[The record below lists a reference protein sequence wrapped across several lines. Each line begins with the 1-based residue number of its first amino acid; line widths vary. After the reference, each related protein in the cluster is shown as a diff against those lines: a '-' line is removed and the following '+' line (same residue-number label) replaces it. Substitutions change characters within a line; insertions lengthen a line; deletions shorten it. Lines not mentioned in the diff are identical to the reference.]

1 MPCARPIGDGTGRAV
16 TALID
21 VFVGRAAFRPP
32 EQVGRRSADSSL
44 AAAQA
49 GRREAGHQLP
59 ARYQRATRTGHGY
72 ARIGP
77 ASGAG
82 RPAPSGNR
90 SVVTVLDELRQALPA
105 GAVLTDRDLLRT
117 YEHDEADLCGHGAP
131 LAVVRPRHTAD
142 VATVLR
148 MAAAHGV
155 PVVPQG
161 ARTGLAGAANAVDGA
176 VILSLT
182 AMDEIVEIDPAERI
196 AVVQP
201 GVVNADLRR
210 AAARHGLYYPPDPGS
225 WESSTIGGNVATNAG
240 GMCCVKYGVTAEYVL
255 GLEVV
260 LAGGEVLRCGRR
272 TAKGVA
278 GYDLTRL
285 FVGSEGTLGVLTEIT
300 VRLRPAA
307 TEPLTLVALF
317 PTLAAAGAAVA
328 AITAHGCTPSLL
340 ELVDQTFL
348 AAIEAYANMGL
359 DTSAQAMLLA
369 ASDAVAGAPG
379 EVDVMAALCRD
390 AGAAEVYAAGD
401 PAEGHALLQARRL
414 AHPAMERF
422 AAAMF
427 PAGNGGVIIDDVAV
441 PRRHLVE
448 MIEGIGTVAAEHGV
462 TIGVV
467 GHAGDGNLHPNI
479 VVDRSDPS
487 SVERGGRAFDAI
499 MALGLRLGGT
509 CTGEHGVG
517 LLKRDWLAREVGP
530 VGMRV
535 HRAIKDALDPAG
547 ILNPGKVL

>member
-1 MPCARPIGDGTGRAV
+1 M
-16 TALID
+16 
-21 VFVGRAAFRPP
+21 
-32 EQVGRRSADSSL
+32 
-44 AAAQA
+44 
-49 GRREAGHQLP
+49 
-59 ARYQRATRTGHGY
+59 
-72 ARIGP
+72 
-77 ASGAG
+77 SGL
-82 RPAPSGNR
+82 
-90 SVVTVLDELRQALPA
+90 LDELRQAVP
-105 GAVLTDRDLLRT
+105 GDAVLTDRDLLRT
-117 YEHDEADLCGHGAP
+117 YEHDEADLCGHGTP
-131 LAVVRPRHTAD
+131 LAVVRPRRTAD
-142 VATVLR
+142 VAAVLR
-148 MAAAHGV
+148 LAAAHRV

-182 AMDEIVEIDPAERI
+182 GMNEIVEIDAAERV

-201 GVVNADLRR
+201 GVVNADLRQ
-210 AAARHGLYYPPDPGS
+210 AAAKHGLYYPPDPGS

-260 LAGGEVLRCGRR
+260 LAGGEILRCGRR

-285 FVGSEGTLGVLTEIT
+285 FVGSEGTLGVITELTL
-300 VRLRPAA
+300 RLRPAA
-307 TEPLTLVALF
+307 TEPLTLVAVF
-317 PTLAAAGAAVA
+317 PTTAAAGVAVA
-328 AITAHGCTPSLL
+328 AITASGSTPSLL
-340 ELVDQTFL
+340 ELIDQTFL
-348 AAIEAYANMGL
+348 RAIEAYGRMGL
-359 DTSAQAMLLA
+359 DTSAQALLLA
-369 ASDAVAGAPG
+369 ASDAAVAAPA
-379 EVDVMAALCRD
+379 ELDLMATLCRE
-390 AGAAEVYAAGD
+390 AGAAEVYVAGD
-401 PAEGHALLQARRL
+401 PAEAHALLQARRL

-427 PAGNGGVIIDDVAV
+427 PGGNGGVIIDDVAV

-448 MIEGIGTVAAEHGV
+448 MIDGIGAVAAEHGV

-487 SVERGGRAFDAI
+487 SVERGARAFDAI

-517 LLKRDWLAREVGP
+517 LLKREWLARELGP